1 MKKAILSLAV
11 ALMMAPA
18 MANEPAETEN
28 VQYGRNITEFASKPK
43 VGGYFI
49 GKYTY
54 SDQDGAKG
62 GAGFEQRLIRAYV
75 DGTILKDFKY
85 RVQVQMVGSNFHMKD
100 YFLEWQK
107 YKFAMVKVGQFKRAF
122 GFENPM
128 NPWDIS
134 AGDYNIYTRA
144 LTSDFDGKN
153 PLTNTTAGW
162 GGGGRD
168 QGIQVQGDFL
178 KVGQDNHNLIHYQ
191 VGLWNGQGI
200 NTKDIDGKKDL
211 IGTIQVQPI
220 KGLFIG
226 AFGWHGYYTFTDEK
240 GKNPTAA
247 QEKNR
252 YAFGA
257 KYDNKGWALRGEWG
271 HSQQGQSKLDAWY
284 LVGAMPI
291 NDWFRI
297 CAEYETYRKDKTWG
311 NAQCVYSLM
320 PEIQLH
326 KNLKFQLQYK
336 WNDVRANHA
345 AHKDVHYNEIV
356 GEFYVRF

>member
-1 MKKAILSLAV
+1 MKKILSIAALA
-11 ALMMAPA
+11 ALMVAPA

-28 VQYGRNITEFASKPK
+28 VEYGRTISKYASTPK
-43 VGGYFI
+43 FGGYFI

-54 SDQDGAKG
+54 SDQDGSKG

-75 DGTILKDFKY
+75 DGNILGDFKY
-85 RVQVQMVGSNFHMKD
+85 RIQVQMNNKDFHMKD
-100 YFLEWQK
+100 FFVEWQK
-107 YKFAMVKVGQFKRAF
+107 YKFAMVKVGQYKRAF
-122 GFENPM
+122 GYENPM

-134 AGDYNIYTRA
+134 AGDYGIYTRNMTGDTYGA
-144 LTSDFDGKN
+144 
-153 PLTNTTAGW
+153 AW

-168 QGIQVQGDFL
+168 MGVQVQGDFL
-178 KVGQDNHNLIHYQ
+178 KVGSDNHNLIHYQ

-200 NTKDIDGKKDL
+200 NTKDVDGKKDL
-211 IGTIQVQPI
+211 IGTIQFQPI
-220 KGLFIG
+220 KGLSVG
-226 AFGWHGYYTFTDEK
+226 AFGWHGSYNDV
-240 GKNPTAA
+240 
-247 QEKNR
+247 EKNR

-257 KYDNKGWALRGEWG
+257 KYDNNGWSARAEWG
-271 HSQQGQSKLDAWY
+271 HSQEGTKKHDAWY
-284 LVGAMPI
+284 VVGAMPI

-320 PEIQLH
+320 PEVQLH

-336 WNDVRANHA
+336 WNDVRSNHA
-345 AHKDVHYNEIV
+345 SRKDVHYNEVV